1 MQHAKHSIISIMS
14 KPPASW
20 ALRYKSPIEFPD
32 VAKFSDF
39 LNWDEAQHPVHMYLN
54 KEELREDEIPTTER
68 DSEYYRRKRERRR
81 SYQKKNTF
89 ILEDSANHEGNHGQ
103 SAFRFEGKICN
114 LGLAD
119 IEEAKS
125 KAAEVTEA
133 PFRYVLL
140 QFVKKEGDGENGST
154 SEINV
159 IPVGDM
165 YAFKKA
171 TKRPDEIDER
181 FIEEMQRSKGNISRY
196 KGINKSLTAA
206 ERSRLGLKPE
216 GEAGGDG
223 RREGLNSKEFLGGF
237 GSSSLFG
244 ASVNKTVAKR
254 RADKAGESGEGGGG
268 SFLNENGVDM
278 DELRDQD
285 NMNSGDYSTRFVDD
299 EEEYVTVEQVSA
311 TLFEHIDELLSL
323 IYFHCASYSSE
334 PQQGD
339 GGEGAQRGAALR
351 SRAGRRGGGQRRGEH
366 GGRAGGRAAAGTRGG

>member
-1 MQHAKHSIISIMS
+1 MQHAKHSIISIT
-14 KPPASW
+14 PACW

-32 VAKFSDF
+32 VAKFSDV
-39 LNWDEAQHPVHMYLN
+39 LNFKQV
-54 KEELREDEIPTTER
+54 ELREDEIATTER

-103 SAFRFEGKICN
+103 SAFRFEGKIYN

-119 IEEAKS
+119 IEKAKS

-181 FIEEMQRSKGNISRY
+181 FIEEMQRSKGNISR
-196 KGINKSLTAA
+196 
-206 ERSRLGLKPE
+206 
-216 GEAGGDG
+216 
-223 RREGLNSKEFLGGF
+223 
-237 GSSSLFG
+237 
-244 ASVNKTVAKR
+244 
-254 RADKAGESGEGGGG
+254 
-268 SFLNENGVDM
+268 
-278 DELRDQD
+278 
-285 NMNSGDYSTRFVDD
+285 
-299 EEEYVTVEQVSA
+299 
-311 TLFEHIDELLSL
+311 
-323 IYFHCASYSSE
+323 
-334 PQQGD
+334 
-339 GGEGAQRGAALR
+339 
-351 SRAGRRGGGQRRGEH
+351 
-366 GGRAGGRAAAGTRGG
+366 